1 VNLNPQYY
9 FREMVYLADMSD
21 GVESNPL
28 CSNTNTLETMC
39 QCHKTFFAV
48 CHVPAGAAT
57 FSITT
62 LGIMAKWRRS
72 FLTVVLS
79 VVMFIVIMLS
89 VVRLIAP
96 LLRVIMLSA
105 VKLSVVMLNVVAIY
119 SNLDTYNCYQA

>member
-1 VNLNPQYY
+1 MIVNLNPKYY

-21 GVESNPL
+21 GETSDGGISNTDGDGDVDNDGDIESNPL

-39 QCHKTFFAV
+39 QCHRTFFAV

-72 FLTVVLS
+72 FLTDVLS
-79 VVMFIVIMLS
+79 VVMLIVIMLS
-89 VVRLIAP
+89 VVRLIVP
-96 LLRVIMLSA
+96 LLRVIMQLS
-105 VKLSVVMLNVVAIY
+105 
-119 SNLDTYNCYQA
+119 